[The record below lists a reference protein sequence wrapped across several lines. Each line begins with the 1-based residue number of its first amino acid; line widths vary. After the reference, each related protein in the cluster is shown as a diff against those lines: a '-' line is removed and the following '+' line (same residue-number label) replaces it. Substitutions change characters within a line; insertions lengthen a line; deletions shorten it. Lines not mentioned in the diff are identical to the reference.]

1 MTLALLRALC
11 QHDLQVQSFKC
22 GCDYI
27 DPMFH
32 SYITGRKTYQADAYF
47 LEKKQLQELF
57 FHTSQGADLAVF
69 EGAMGYYDGIA
80 GTPQASAWTVS
91 QWLAIPVL
99 LVISPNGMGCSVGA
113 VCRGFQDFRMPN
125 QIRGVLLNRIR
136 PGMYDYYKKIIASE
150 TGLPVYGY
158 LPDLPELQL
167 ESRHLGLL
175 TVNEIADLDQKLNLL
190 AGTACK
196 TIELEKILQL
206 SETAPE
212 LPEFPEKNRSSG
224 KCRIGIAKDKA
235 FCFYYA
241 ENLELLEAYGAE
253 LVYFSPVSDKKL
265 PENLDGLYFGG
276 GYPELYLPELS
287 ANLEFIRSL
296 KTASRNHMP
305 ILAECGGF
313 LYLLETFHD
322 HNQKIYSMA
331 GLLPGSAKLGER
343 LCRFGYVNLTA
354 QENSILGKTGI
365 QIKAHE
371 FHYADST
378 ENGTAFLAER
388 PSGANWHAMQNT
400 GNILA
405 GFPHLYFLSNPEIA
419 ENFCNA
425 CRKFHEKQAQC

>member
-1 MTLALLRALC
+1 
-11 QHDLQVQSFKC
+11 
-22 GCDYI
+22 
-27 DPMFH
+27 
-32 SYITGRKTYQADAYF
+32 
-47 LEKKQLQELF
+47 
-57 FHTSQGADLAVF
+57 
-69 EGAMGYYDGIA
+69 GAMGYYDGIA

-113 VCRGFQDFRMPN
+113 VCRGFQDFRKPN
-125 QIRGVLLNRIR
+125 QIRGILLNRIR
-136 PGMYDYYKKIIASE
+136 PGMYAYYKKIIESE
-150 TGLPVYGY
+150 TGLQVCGY
-158 LPDLPELQL
+158 LPDLSELQL

-175 TVNEIADLDQKLNLL
+175 TVDEIADFDQKLKIL
-190 AGTACK
+190 AETACK
-196 TIELEKILQL
+196 TIELEKILTL
-206 SETAPE
+206 SKTAPE
-212 LPEFPEKNRSSG
+212 LPEFPIKNKFSHK
-224 KCRIGIAKDKA
+224 KCRIGIAKNNA

-287 ANLEFIRSL
+287 QNLEFIQSL
-296 KTASRNHMP
+296 QTASRNKIP

-313 LYLLETFHD
+313 LYLLETFYD
-322 HNQKIYSMA
+322 HNQKTYPMA
-331 GLLPGSAKLGER
+331 GLLPGSAKLGSH

-378 ENGTAFLAER
+378 NNGSAFLAER
-388 PSGANWHAMQNT
+388 PSGASWYAMQNT

-419 ENFCNA
+419 ENFCDA
-425 CRKFHEKQAQC
+425 CRKFHEGQAQC